1 MAAFVAALIVQ
12 ASDRTPWLVVRLA
25 GQFGRALTVGVV
37 AILAIA
43 FTNAVG
49 AFAGVVVA
57 PMLTPNARA
66 LLLGFALVSAGIPA
80 FLPLKPVKAMGGDRF
95 GLVATTLVVM
105 LAAGMGD
112 RTQFL
117 TAAIAV
123 RGDLPVFAII
133 GATLGSGAVVVAAA
147 TAGEEVLR
155 KIPLA
160 AIRVGAGVVLT
171 IVGVFSALSA
181 LRLI

>member
-12 ASDRTPWLVVRLA
+12 ASDRTPWLVARLA
-25 GQFGRALTVGVV
+25 GQFARPLTVGAV

-43 FTNAVG
+43 LTNMIG
-49 AFAGVVVA
+49 ALAGVVVA
-57 PMLTPNARA
+57 PILTPNARA

-80 FLPLKPVKAMGGDRF
+80 FLPLKRAKATSGDRF
-95 GLVATTLVVM
+95 GPFATTLVIM

-147 TAGEEVLR
+147 TAGEDVLQQL
-155 KIPLA
+155 PVTA
-160 AIRVGAGVVLT
+160 FRVGAGVVLT
-171 IVGVFSALSA
+171 TAGVFSALSA
-181 LRLI
+181 LRLF